1 MSDRINQSQLS
12 KLLIEVFQSSKKFF
26 ENLESFNFK
35 TTYKPDNSPLTILDK
50 KIDFYIKEELNK
62 FRNDF
67 SVISEE
73 SGQKKLDSEY
83 LWIIDSIDGTK
94 ELISG
99 SDEFTVNIAL
109 IQNKRPIFG
118 GIYQPLKD
126 TIFLGGSDLSPIK
139 IKGTKTLALKNQEN
153 ELCNIV
159 ISKSH
164 STNRERE
171 FYRKVL
177 SNFGQSKILKMGSSL
192 KFCSICDGKA
202 DFYPR
207 FGNINSWDI
216 AAGHAILKAFG
227 GNILDL
233 DLNEISYE
241 LNKNQLIKGFY
252 AFSSQNRLNFLRE
265 KVL

>member
-35 TTYKPDNSPLTILDK
+35 TTYKSDNSPLTILDK

-139 IKGTKTLALKNQEN
+139 IKGTKTLALKNQES

-159 ISKSH
+159 
-164 STNRERE
+164 
-171 FYRKVL
+171 
-177 SNFGQSKILKMGSSL
+177 
-192 KFCSICDGKA
+192 
-202 DFYPR
+202 
-207 FGNINSWDI
+207 
-216 AAGHAILKAFG
+216 
-227 GNILDL
+227 
-233 DLNEISYE
+233 
-241 LNKNQLIKGFY
+241 
-252 AFSSQNRLNFLRE
+252 
-265 KVL
+265 